1 MRLGFLLPLIRK
13 AGNPLAVTCIIVLLK
28 GGRRIYWDIAA
39 PDILVGTCVPGVC
52 RGRRKGVQPVSLRI
66 RLLLPLLFLCPS
78 LPIAAATA
86 PAHDQFR
93 VAVYIPIGVVERMK
107 DPAYLQSSWDALTS
121 QVRVDKVY
129 IESYRS
135 GVFADDALLET
146 VKAFFIAHNVQV
158 AGGIAYAA
166 GGDMAGFES
175 SEGSDGQFV
184 SFCYTDPKSRDYV
197 KKAAEVTARHFDEI
211 MLDDFFF
218 NNTKRDSDIAAK
230 GDLSW
235 ADFRLK
241 LMDEVSRDLI
251 LGPARA
257 VNPKVKVIIKFP
269 NWYEHFQANGYDLD
283 VEPKIFDGIYTGTE
297 TRDPVI
303 TDQHLQ
309 QYESYLIVRY
319 FDNISPQGNGGGWV
333 DTYDTRYLDR
343 YAEQLWDTML
353 AKTPQMLLFQYS
365 DLLRPAELGDRKSW
379 AGLAT
384 TFTASG
390 LDKWNA
396 AAGSS
401 APPTWASAAGYALN
415 AFNAVAGKLGNPVAL
430 ASYKPYQSTGEDF
443 LHNYLGMIGIPID
456 LHPEFPTAAKTILLT
471 ESAKFD
477 RDLVAK
483 IKTHLEG
490 GGNVVITSGLLRALE
505 DKNGGFA
512 QDIGQIA
519 DIHATGNVLK
529 VQEYWGGYGAG
540 GGASLGATS
549 DILVPEI
556 GFQTNDAWPIVR
568 GTANG
573 RGAPLLLMDRY
584 SKGILYVLT
593 IPENANDLYALPQL
607 VLTQLKQYLLRD
619 LPVQLDAPAKVSL
632 FAYDNKTFVVESYL
646 DHPAQVTVSIPG
658 TAAKLRNL
666 ATGEA
671 ISAAPPPA
679 PSAHERRPRRQPQH
693 GEFKIEVPPHS
704 FIAFTEE

>member
-1 MRLGFLLPLIRK
+1 MPLR
-13 AGNPLAVTCIIVLLK
+13 V
-28 GGRRIYWDIAA
+28 
-39 PDILVGTCVPGVC
+39 
-52 RGRRKGVQPVSLRI
+52 
-66 RLLLPLLFLCPS
+66 RLLLPLLLLCPS
-78 LPIAAATA
+78 LTIAAAPA
-86 PAHDQFR
+86 PAHDHFR
-93 VAVYIPIGVVERMK
+93 VAVYIPIGVVEHMK
-107 DPAYLQSSWDALTS
+107 DPAYLESSWEALTS

-135 GVFADDALLET
+135 GAFADDALLET
-146 VKAFFIAHNVQV
+146 VKAFFIARGVQV

-175 SEGSDGQFV
+175 NEGSDGQFV
-184 SFCYTDPKSRDYV
+184 SFCYTNPKERDYV
-197 KKAAEVTARHFDEI
+197 KKVAEVTARHFDEI

-218 NNTKRDSDIAAK
+218 NNTKKDSDIAAK
-230 GDLSW
+230 GNLSW
-235 ADFRLK
+235 PDFRLK

-257 VNPKVKVIIKFP
+257 VNPKVKIIIKFP

-319 FDNISPQGNGGGWV
+319 FDNIAPGANGGGWV

-365 DLLRPAELGDRKSW
+365 DLLRPAELGDRKPW

-384 TFTASG
+384 TFTAAG
-390 LDKWNA
+390 LNKWNA
-396 AAGSS
+396 AGST
-401 APPTWASAAGYALN
+401 APATWASAAGYALN
-415 AFNAVAGKLGNPVAL
+415 QVNAVVGKLGNPVAL

-456 LHPEFPTAAKTILLT
+456 LHPEFPTDAKTILLT

-477 RDLVAK
+477 RELVAK
-483 IKTHLEG
+483 IKTHLEQ
-490 GGNVVITSGLLRALE
+490 GGNVAITSGLLRALQ
-505 DKNGGFA
+505 DKDGGFA

-529 VQEYWGGYGAG
+529 VEEYWGGYGAG
-540 GGASLGATS
+540 AGASLGATS
-549 DILVPEI
+549 EILVPEI
-556 GFQTNDAWPIVR
+556 AFQTNDAWPIVR

-593 IPENANDLYALPQL
+593 IPENANDLYALPQP
-607 VLTQLKQYLLRD
+607 VLTQLKQYLLRE
-619 LPVQLDAPAKVSL
+619 LPVELDAPAKVSL
-632 FAYDNKTFVVESYL
+632 FAYDNKSFVVESYL
-646 DHPAQVTVSIPG
+646 DKATEVTVSVPG
-658 TAAKLRNL
+658 AGGKLRNL
-666 ATGEA
+666 ATGEVVN
-671 ISAAPPPA
+671 AAPQTA
-679 PSAHERRPRRQPQH
+679 PSANERGPRHQTPH
-693 GEFKIEVPPHS
+693 SVFKIEVAPHS
-704 FIAFTEE
+704 FIAFAEE